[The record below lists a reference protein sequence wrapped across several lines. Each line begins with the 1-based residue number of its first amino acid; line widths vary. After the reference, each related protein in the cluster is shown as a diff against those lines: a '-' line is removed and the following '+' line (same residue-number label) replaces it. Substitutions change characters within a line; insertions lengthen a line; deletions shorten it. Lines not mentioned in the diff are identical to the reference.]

1 MGVIPVYD
9 NFPKNPQNLE
19 KFGQQKNT
27 CTDLSIRQPLRG
39 TAGQHC
45 WFITDGNLSIRLFH
59 LLFHHKFS
67 NRATAREFDDQDI
80 LKNTPSQSKM
90 ADDEL
95 SEIRAR
101 RMAELQQQMG
111 VNDPEM

>member
-1 MGVIPVYD
+1 MVSPNARHQKEDKLLYPDHYLVCDAKVDSGPHSV
-9 NFPKNPQNLE
+9 NLMI
-19 KFGQQKNT
+19 K
-27 CTDLSIRQPLRG
+27 I
-39 TAGQHC
+39 
-45 WFITDGNLSIRLFH
+45 
-59 LLFHHKFS
+59 
-67 NRATAREFDDQDI
+67 I

-95 SEIRAR
+95 AEIRAR